1 MAFNLF
7 ARIGS
12 LKLSTL
18 LVIISVFVVLI
29 SVIYRDYSWSRS
41 VVSLKNENLG
51 LQKNVDSYKLRFL
64 IDELTYFKCNNGD
77 EFAGTHIH
85 LYIHMYIH
93 IYLYLYVYMC
103 NYI

>member
-12 LKLSTL
+12 MKFSTL
-18 LVIISVFVVLI
+18 LVIISVFIVLF

-64 IDELTYFKCNNGD
+64 IDELTYFKCDNKD
-77 EFAGTHIH
+77 EFTGICIYIYIYVHICP
-85 LYIHMYIH
+85 YIFVYVC
-93 IYLYLYVYMC
+93 IYV
-103 NYI
+103 